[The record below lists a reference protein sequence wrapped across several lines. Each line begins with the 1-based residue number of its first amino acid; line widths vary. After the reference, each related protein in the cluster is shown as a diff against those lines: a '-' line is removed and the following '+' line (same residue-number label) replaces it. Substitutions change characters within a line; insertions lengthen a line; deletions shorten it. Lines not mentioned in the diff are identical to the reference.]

1 MSSAAPRDATA
12 FEVRDAMRESGCLVC
27 RLTLRSVARLL
38 QSVAYEQVNDV
49 SLRAQLRK
57 RRGFCTTH
65 AHQWLREAHNV
76 LGTALIYKDVLR
88 AALGDLDS
96 PAGSGQRGRL
106 LRGLL
111 GPSAADASD
120 ATPCPACEARSE
132 EHTSELQ

>member
-1 MSSAAPRDATA
+1 MSEAAPRDATA
-12 FEVRDAMRESGCLVC
+12 FEVRDAIREQGCLVC

-57 RRGFCTTH
+57 RRGFCTAH

-76 LGTALIYKDVLR
+76 LGTALIYKDVLQ
-88 AALGDLDS
+88 AAMSDLEA
-96 PAGSGQRGRL
+96 PNMGAQRGRR

-111 GPSAADASD
+111 GPSTREASD
-120 ATPCPACEARSE
+120 AAPCPACETQADAE
-132 EHTSELQ
+132 